1 MGPGW
6 AAPPPEPPL
15 FPQYVGPPPP
25 SPPPREL
32 LTRSRSPPHSPERER
47 GGNPGLKA
55 GKAPWGAG
63 GGAVGGGIER
73 LCPLAAAPPARRSPN
88 MAAALRRSFASEKR
102 PPHKRSV
109 PPPAPHP
116 PPAPRMDVGGPQPP
130 LGVRHRLGR
139 LCPKGGGGG
148 TFRPRGGG
156 KGGCGETEAVQGC
169 TAGCWDALWGCAVG
183 NQGSLWGCAMG
194 NQGAL
199 WGCADAP
206 LPSSGLGAPIG
217 HQHLPCGAEGLW
229 HHTGE
234 HRSYRATTPLCAVG
248 IPPWG
253 SWRGGVAQ
261 SPAWRGV
268 GWRGSAHP
276 GAHPP
281 HGDGA
286 AVGSHEGK

>member
-1 MGPGW
+1 MS
-6 AAPPPEPPL
+6 ARCRPPPRGGAPIWLRRSAVHLHLKSGPRTKGAFL
-15 FPQYVGPPPP
+15 PPPP
-25 SPPPREL
+25 TPLRPRGW
-32 LTRSRSPPHSPERER
+32 TWGVPNRPSGSDTAS
-47 GGNPGLKA
+47 GGSAPKA
-55 GKAPWGAG
+55 
-63 GGAVGGGIER
+63 
-73 LCPLAAAPPARRSPN
+73 
-88 MAAALRRSFASEKR
+88 
-102 PPHKRSV
+102 
-109 PPPAPHP
+109 
-116 PPAPRMDVGGPQPP
+116 
-130 LGVRHRLGR
+130 
-139 LCPKGGGGG
+139 GGGGG
-148 TFRPRGGG
+148 GHSVLGGGG
-156 KGGCGETEAVQGC
+156 KGGGGETEAVQGC

-286 AVGSHEGK
+286 AVGSREGK